1 MIGPGVY
8 YDMAAADYHADPC
21 AEPSLSSSIANLLLT
36 KTPAHARLAHPRLNP
51 SFKAPSNAAM
61 DLGSVA
67 HEILLG
73 KGAGFEISPFD
84 DYRTKEARTWRD
96 DALARGVIPIKA
108 GDHDRAQQMAD
119 AVREKIVCTRDAVR
133 AFWGGRVETVIVWRD
148 ADAVCRAMIDWLS
161 EESFQVYDL
170 KTTGTGLS
178 DRALQSKIASGLD
191 VQAAF
196 YLRGL
201 EHVMPDH
208 AGRFAWRWVFVED
221 EEPFESRII
230 ELDATTRALG
240 DRKCSWAIETWKRC
254 LWANDWPGYPRKIE
268 RLEYPAWAENAWL
281 AREVAESEAG

>member
-1 MIGPGVY
+1 VIGPGVY
-8 YDMAAADYHADPC
+8 YDIAAADYHADPC
-21 AEPSLSSSIANLLLT
+21 EEPSLSSSIANLLLT
-36 KTPAHARLAHPRLNP
+36 KTPAHARIAHPKLNP
-51 SFKAPSNAAM
+51 DFARSTNAAM

-96 DALARGVIPIKA
+96 DVLARGLIPIKA
-108 GDHDRAQQMAD
+108 GDHARAQQMAK
-119 AVREKIVCTRDAVR
+119 AVHERVARTAEAAGV
-133 AFWGGRVETVIVWRD
+133 FWLGRPETVIVWRD
-148 ADAVCRAMIDWLS
+148 NDTMCRAMIDWLYPDFS
-161 EESFQVYDL
+161 QVYDL
-170 KTTGTGLS
+170 KTTGSGLGN
-178 DRALQSKIASGLD
+178 RALQSKIASGLD

-208 AGRFAWRWVFVED
+208 AGRFVLRWVFVED

-240 DRKCSWAIETWKRC
+240 ERKCSWAIETWKRC

-281 AREVAESEAG
+281 AREVAESEAV